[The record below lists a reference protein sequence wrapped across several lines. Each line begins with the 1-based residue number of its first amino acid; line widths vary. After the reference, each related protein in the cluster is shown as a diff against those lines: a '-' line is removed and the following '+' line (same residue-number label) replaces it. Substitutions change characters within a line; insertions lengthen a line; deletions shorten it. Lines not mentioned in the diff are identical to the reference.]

1 MANSEGVL
9 HPRPRVTRAQWIDL
23 NGTWQFAYDDANTGI
38 AQRLTVSE
46 AAVRKHIGSIFS
58 KLPLEDGD
66 RRVQATLVYLRSLG

>member
-1 MANSEGVL
+1 MLALVAEG
-9 HPRPRVTRAQWIDL
+9 HT
-23 NGTWQFAYDDANTGI
+23 NTGI